1 MGSIQTE
8 KMESFTKG
16 MEDCVRDKMGNE
28 ESSTFTIGSIFERIS
43 QNNRKDHDEVGRV
56 NYKHLPLTKN
66 PTVMT
71 GHQEQI

>member
-16 MEDCVRDKMGNE
+16 MGDCARDKMRNE
-28 ESSTFTIGSIFERIS
+28 EPSTFTIGSTFERIS

-56 NYKHLPLTKN
+56 KYKHHLLTMN